1 MAPGDR
7 VGRARVPA
15 PRRSD
20 EDPLRVLHVA
30 QPVGGGVAEYVA
42 EVAIDQARRGWR
54 VTVAGPPHGTVRRRL
69 DDAGVGVHLHPWSA
83 GRGRARRSDVNAL
96 RELVASA
103 APDVVHLHS
112 STAGLAG
119 RLAVRGR
126 IPTIFQP
133 HAWAWQAVGP
143 RLAPVLQA
151 GERFALRWTSAV
163 VCVGGE
169 EAAAGRR
176 AGLGRRIQVIRSGVD
191 LERFRAADAE
201 ERVVTRAHLGL
212 PASAPVV
219 LCVGRC
225 TRQKGQDVLVAA
237 WPRVRAECPDAVLV
251 LVGDIQ
257 GDGVR
262 IRAGAEGGIR
272 QWGAVEDVGP
282 WYVAADVVAAPS
294 RWEGLALTAIEAM
307 ACGRPVVAS
316 DVPGLREV
324 FRAGSLRFGVGAL
337 VPPEDPAALADALV
351 ARLRD
356 GAVRRG
362 EEDAARRRATDFDVR
377 VTNDELASLTVELAG
392 RFTTGSIR
400 TARSASG
407 TPARTRGSGRT
418 PTPRS
423 GSSR

>member
-1 MAPGDR
+1 MTPA
-7 VGRARVPA
+7 GRARVPA
-15 PRRSD
+15 PRRSP
-20 EDPLRVLHVA
+20 EEPLHVLHVA
-30 QPVGGGVAEYVA
+30 QPSGGGVAEYVA
-42 EVAIDQARRGWR
+42 EVAIDQAQRGWR
-54 VTVAGPPHGTVRRRL
+54 VTVACPPHGTVRRRL
-69 DDAGVGVHLHPWSA
+69 EATGVGVHLHPWTA
-83 GRGRARRSDVNAL
+83 ARGRACRRDVGVL
-96 RELVASA
+96 RDLIAAA

-133 HAWAWQAVGP
+133 HAWSWQAVGSRP
-143 RLAPVLQA
+143 AAILRA
-151 GERFALRWTSAV
+151 GERFALRWTSAL
-163 VCVGGE
+163 VCVGRE
-169 EAAAGRR
+169 EAEAGRR
-176 AGLGRRIQVIRSGVD
+176 SGLGDRIRVIRSGVD
-191 LERFRAADAE
+191 LERFRPVGADERAA
-201 ERVVTRAHLGL
+201 TRARLGL

-219 LCVGRC
+219 VCVGRC

-237 WPRVRAECPDAVLV
+237 WPQVRAACPDAVLV

-262 IRAGAEGGIR
+262 IGPAADGGIR
-272 QWGAVEDVGP
+272 QWGAVEDVRP

-324 FRAGSLRFGVGAL
+324 LRAGSLRFGVGAL

-351 ARLRD
+351 SRLRD
-356 GAVRRG
+356 GAVRRD

-400 TARSASG
+400 TAHSASG
-407 TPARTRGSGRT
+407 TPARTRGSRRT